1 MDGILD
7 YPTYFAVY
15 QAFSSSS
22 PDLSTVVDVVTKSQQ
37 SYKNG
42 LFFSG
47 SFMENHDR
55 PRFQSHTKDI
65 AVRGSVGFVHPILL
79 TFSYLT
85 AREKCNCLA
94 FRQ

>member
-7 YPTYFAVY
+7 YPTYFTVNRV
-15 QAFSSSS
+15 FNSSS
-22 PDLSTVVDVVTKSQQ
+22 PDLSAVVDVVTKSQK

-47 SFMENHDR
+47 SFMENHDQ

-65 AVRGSVGFVHPILL
+65 AVRGSVGFVIQ
-79 TFSYLT
+79 F
-85 AREKCNCLA
+85 C
-94 FRQ
+94 